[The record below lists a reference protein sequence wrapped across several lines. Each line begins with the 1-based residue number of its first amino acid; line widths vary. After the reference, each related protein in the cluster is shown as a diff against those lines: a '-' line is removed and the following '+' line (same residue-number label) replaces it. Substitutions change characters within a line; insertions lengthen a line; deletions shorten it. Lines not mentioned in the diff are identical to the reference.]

1 MYERDYLLRLIY
13 LLVESIRRSWITA
26 QKKDDPA
33 GAAEMLEAA
42 IGEATE
48 IDGAILLSLSP
59 ESMASILQVSGTDPR
74 VIEYVARSLELAAA
88 YQRDAGNDA
97 LGALR
102 HEQAQAL
109 AQAFGLEIP
118 DSPEELS
125 DLPELDEI
133 DE

>member
-1 MYERDYLLRLIY
+1 MYERDYLMRLIY
-13 LLVESIRRSWITA
+13 LLVESIRHSWITA
-26 QKKDDPA
+26 QKKDGPA

-48 IDGAILLSLSP
+48 IDGAVLLALAP
-59 ESMASILQVSGTDPR
+59 ESIASVLQVSGTNPR
-74 VIEYVARSLELAAA
+74 VIEYVVRSLELAAT

-97 LGALR
+97 VGELR

-109 AQAFGLEIP
+109 AQAFGLEVP

>member
-97 LGALR
+97 LAHLR
-102 HEQAQAL
+102 AEQARAL
-109 AQAFGLEIP
+109 AQAYGLEL
-118 DSPEELS
+118 PEHPEDIA
-125 DLPELDEI
+125 DLPEPDDAEL
-133 DE
+133 